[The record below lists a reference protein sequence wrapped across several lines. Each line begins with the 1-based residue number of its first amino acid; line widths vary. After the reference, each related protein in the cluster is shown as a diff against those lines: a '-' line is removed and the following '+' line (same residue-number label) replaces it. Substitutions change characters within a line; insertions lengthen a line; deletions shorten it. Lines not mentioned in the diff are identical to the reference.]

1 MIDIHKIFA
10 VRENYAS
17 GEFLLSEVFINVAS
31 QVSISVCITA
41 HSRTHRVRSTAA
53 GLWYHCTISMTFDR
67 EL

>member
-1 MIDIHKIFA
+1 MVDIHEIFA

-17 GEFLLSEVFINVAS
+17 GEFLLSEVFINVAL

-41 HSRTHRVRSTAA
+41 HSSTHRVSTPA
-53 GLWYHCTISMTFDR
+53 GLWYHCTISLTFDR